1 MVCLQTAELV
11 VAVAMH
17 HQPLLVESQQKLVLG
32 LLVYR
37 GNVTFIDEHE
47 RSLLKEGDF
56 TLVQH
61 TNN

>member
-1 MVCLQTAELV
+1 
-11 VAVAMH
+11 MH